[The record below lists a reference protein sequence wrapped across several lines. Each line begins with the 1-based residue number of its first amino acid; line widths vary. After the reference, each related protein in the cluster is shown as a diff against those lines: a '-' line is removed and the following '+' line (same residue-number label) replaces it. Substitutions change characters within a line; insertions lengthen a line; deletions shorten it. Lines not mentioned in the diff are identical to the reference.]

1 MGVAIASGGSLV
13 GVKKVEEGFWI
24 FAMVNRGCKGQ
35 IPVASNALLIF
46 FGVKLL
52 LQASLNIGQ
61 KRRLVID
68 IQPSPP

>member
-24 FAMVNRGCKGQ
+24 FAIVKRGYKGQ

-46 FGVKLL
+46 FSVKLS
-52 LQASLNIGQ
+52 LQASLNIG
-61 KRRLVID
+61 
-68 IQPSPP
+68 